1 MLPSPTKQVGS
12 GPQYAAGKDWTT
24 ALRDGARCWS
34 VSTVPPCGVSRLP
47 WLPMLNKNL
56 ALGLGGLTGLVSLAA
71 MVRLVSGAFD
81 GGLSA
86 FAWVITLLAMVPWVG
101 YAAVRARHARLT
113 PRNALTVGA
122 LDVVGV
128 AVVWLFVIGPVVA
141 LTCSLAAFAVIWV
154 KDWPTRPERGEDR
167 FVRIEELTAEE
178 RD

>member
-1 MLPSPTKQVGS
+1 
-12 GPQYAAGKDWTT
+12 
-24 ALRDGARCWS
+24 
-34 VSTVPPCGVSRLP
+34 
-47 WLPMLNKNL
+47 MLNKNL
-56 ALGLGGLTGLVSLAA
+56 ALALGALPGLVSLVA

-81 GGLSA
+81 EGLSV

-113 PRNALTVGA
+113 AGNAVAVVL
-122 LDVVGV
+122 LDLVGV
-128 AVVWLFVIGPVVA
+128 ATVWLFVLGPVVA

-154 KDWPTRPERGEDR
+154 KDWPARPVHGEDR